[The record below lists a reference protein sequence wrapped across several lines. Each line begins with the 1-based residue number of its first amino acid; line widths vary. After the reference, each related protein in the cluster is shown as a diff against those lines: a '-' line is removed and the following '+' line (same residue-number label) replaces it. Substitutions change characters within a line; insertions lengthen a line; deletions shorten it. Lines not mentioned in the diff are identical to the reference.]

1 MASKPTSSNST
12 RDVTDSFAVRRL
24 QALLHE
30 QIPLAR
36 EMRAELRN
44 WGSEGLEMT
53 APLEP
58 NLNHH
63 GTFFGGSAAALG
75 ILAGWSLVHLL
86 TMEEG
91 LEVAIVIQRVAIRYS
106 SPAPGPLVARADRP
120 TPAAWNRFLAV
131 HRRHGF
137 ARLRVGVDLVC
148 EGERVATVEAS
159 YAATTH
165 T

>member
-1 MASKPTSSNST
+1 M
-12 RDVTDSFAVRRL
+12 TDSFAVRRL
-24 QALLHE
+24 QTLLHE

-36 EMRAELRN
+36 EMSAELRK
-44 WGSEGLEMT
+44 WGADGLEMT

-120 TPAAWNRFLAV
+120 TATAWNRFLRV
-131 HRRHGF
+131 HRRHGL
-137 ARLRVGVDLVC
+137 ARLRVSVALLC
-148 EGERVATVEAS
+148 EGQQVAVIDAS
-159 YAATTH
+159 YAATSHAQTPG
-165 T
+165 TPS

>member
-1 MASKPTSSNST
+1 M
-12 RDVTDSFAVRRL
+12 TDTFAVRRL
-24 QALLHE
+24 QELLHE

-36 EMRAELRN
+36 EMKAELRN
-44 WGSEGLEMT
+44 WGESGLEMT

-75 ILAGWSLVHLL
+75 ILTGWSLVHLL

-106 SPAPGPLVARADRP
+106 APAPGPLVARATRP
-120 TPAAWNRFLAV
+120 SDMALKRFLAT
-131 HRRHGF
+131 HRRHGL
-137 ARLRVGVDLVC
+137 ARMRVRVALEC
-148 EGERVATVEAS
+148 EGARVAVVDAS
-159 YAATTH
+159 YAATSH
-165 T
+165 A

>member
-1 MASKPTSSNST
+1 VPDN
-12 RDVTDSFAVRRL
+12 FAVRRL

-36 EMRAELRN
+36 EMQAELLQ
-44 WGSEGLEMT
+44 WGEGGLEMV

-63 GTFFGGSAAALG
+63 GTFFGGSASALG

-91 LEVAIVIQRVAIRYS
+91 MEVAIVIQRVAIRYS
-106 SPAPGPLVARADRP
+106 APAPGPLLARADLP
-120 TPAAWNRFLAV
+120 TAAAWDRFLAV
-131 HRRHGF
+131 YRRRGL
-137 ARLRVGVDLVC
+137 ARLRVRVTLLC
-148 EGERVATVEAS
+148 EGERVAVVDAS
-159 YAATTH
+159 YAATAH